1 MVLINNSN
9 SINPNPEFDS
19 NSGSIPQ
26 SKKNNV
32 TVFAELQDEDG
43 IIQATDVKYNVEGVK
58 SDDITAWFKNHSG
71 PWTEKLKAEINK
83 LITRFNLKQKA
94 NNMRR

>member
-1 MVLINNSN
+1 MVSINNSN

-71 PWTEKLKAEINK
+71 YKLNK
-83 LITRFNLKQKA
+83 KGCKKTKFFYTP
-94 NNMRR
+94 